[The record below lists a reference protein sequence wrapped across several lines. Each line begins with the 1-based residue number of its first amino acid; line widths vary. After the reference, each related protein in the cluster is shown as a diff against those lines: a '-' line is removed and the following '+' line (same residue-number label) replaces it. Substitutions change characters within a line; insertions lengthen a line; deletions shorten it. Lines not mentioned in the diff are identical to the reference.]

1 MFQGDTIFVETAQ
14 NPYATPAV
22 FSSKPLLA
30 GYVHERQ
37 RKLLPGAAAIVV
49 GGIGRGRIIC
59 FSGNPNFRAFWY
71 GTNRLFANAVF
82 FGNLISDG
90 AVERK

>member
-1 MFQGDTIFVETAQ
+1 MPFVETAR

-22 FSSKPLLA
+22 FTKAPLLA
-30 GYVHERQ
+30 GYLHPDQ
-37 RKLLPGAAAIVV
+37 AKLVSGAAAIVV
-49 GGIGRGRIIC
+49 GGSGAGRVIC

-82 FGNLISDG
+82 FGDIINRSAI
-90 AVERK
+90 ERN